1 MNTTAR
7 DGQRVSDIAPTTL
20 RLPPA
25 LRTALQ
31 REAAINGRSLSQE
44 IITRLLESV
53 QPATGHPTVL
63 HTGERLPAAPQP
75 SDAQRRLVVLFNALS
90 PEQQLALLTLI
101 GP

>member
-20 RLPPA
+20 RLPPS

-44 IITRLLESV
+44 ITTRLLESV
-53 QPATGHPTVL
+53 QPAHGTATVL
-63 HTGERLPAAPQP
+63 HTGEAVPAAPPP

>member
-31 REAAINGRSLSQE
+31 REAAINGTSLSQE
-44 IITRLLESV
+44 ITARLVASL
-53 QPATGHPTVL
+53 QPAKGKATVL
-63 HTGERLPAAPQP
+63 HTGEAVPATPPP
-75 SDAQRRLVVLFNALS
+75 SDTQRRLMVLFNALS
-90 PEQQLALLTLI
+90 PERQLALLTLLAR
-101 GP
+101 